1 MGATSG
7 IGSGAAGPWYRVQA
21 ILADGRQGASAERDY
36 ASVLPA
42 VLNAAMHRRP
52 FIAGWL
58 SRGGG
63 APLELI
69 TNAGPLPE
77 PGAPDRQ
84 AARLQGRPQGRREFG
99 ESSRAIDHDARG
111 ALFDE
116 RDDLDSS
123 VVIESSRIIGPGG
136 VIEPSRV
143 IDPGR
148 PLGSGPA
155 GGASVIV
162 EPSRSGRGALE
173 TVDAIEPSSLFE
185 PKELLFPWGARGVPM
200 PGSLLTDL
208 DRLLWAPCP
217 GRQAPPLGWDTP
229 QLTVEAA
236 VGYLGARDGRR
247 GGNDAGGRRQTL
259 FESALV
265 TLMAR
270 PFGWLVV
277 AEPSE
282 LIDTEIA
289 ELRTQLNVLRRYDE
303 EHSRF
308 DASRAERRLAE
319 LDTFREAGLW
329 NVRVLAGAATEQEL
343 RLIAPVL
350 VGSVDLAAHPYRL
363 RSAEEPRDLADALA
377 SKLADPVDGAQ
388 VPFAATA
395 GALAA
400 LTGLPRG
407 EVPGVRVLDPTSF
420 DVTSETMNEAVG
432 ALSAEMSADGDPRG
446 EAAIDLGA
454 ILDGQDRRVGR
465 FRVPLATL
473 NRHAFVTGATGSGKS
488 QTVRHMLEQL
498 TGVGIPWLAIEP
510 VKSEYA
516 AMAGRIAEN
525 GHITVINPSDP
536 AAVPLSVNPL
546 EPEPGYPV
554 QAHIDMVRALFLAA
568 FDARE
573 PFPQIISQALQR
585 AYEDCGWD
593 PVTGAGRP
601 GARAAPAVPTLAQLQ
616 RAALGVIGDVGY
628 GRELQADVR
637 GFVDVR
643 LRSLRTGSAGR
654 FFEGGHPADIAELL
668 RRNVVLAIED
678 VANDED
684 KAFLIGTLI
693 IRLVEHLRMRART
706 APADGLTHVIVIEEA
721 HRLLRASREGASGHA
736 VELFA
741 SLLAEI
747 RAYGEGIMVV
757 EQIPAKLLPDVIK
770 NTALK
775 VLHRLP
781 ANDDREVVGAAMNL
795 DPDQSRQ
802 VVSLRPGVAA
812 VFADGMDRPVRIR
825 VPFGGSKERLEQAHD
840 RSVPVR
846 GRRSSACGPVCVTGR
861 ACNLLELR
869 AADLLAASP
878 EDAWLRIWAEALV
891 LAFLTN
897 RPLPVVPA
905 SLRARWAELDQRLR
919 ECLLA
924 TAVDRSLLGR
934 AIAVRAYYD
943 PVRLTSAAAE
953 TALRLLDGGKGAGA
967 PPGPDWVIPQLKWLH
982 EVERV
987 CPFGTDQPDPFA
999 PAPALEYRLD
1009 GLADGPGLRV
1019 GQRVTGLRR
1028 HTLSMELSRNRRP
1041 AWTALLGDDEQRGFA
1056 DDLAAVVIGV
1066 SHRGQLRQAAG
1077 EMGIVGWLEAV
1088 LSWPRRFIVGGEDQ
1102 AAATAPSSAAAS
1114 NGTVAG

>member
-1 MGATSG
+1 MAGGPGGRGGGAE
-7 IGSGAAGPWYRVQA
+7 Q
-21 ILADGRQGASAERDY
+21 DY

-42 VLNAAMHRRP
+42 VLNAAMYRRP
-52 FIAGWL
+52 FVAGWL

-77 PGAPDRQ
+77 PAVPDPPRVGQ
-84 AARLQGRPQGRREFG
+84 IPAGSPQDRPYLRHEP
-99 ESSRAIDHDARG
+99 
-111 ALFDE
+111 
-116 RDDLDSS
+116 DDPS
-123 VVIESSRIIGPGG
+123 VPL
-136 VIEPSRV
+136 EPSRV
-143 IDPGR
+143 IDPSRVIGPGR
-148 PLGSGPA
+148 SLQPA
-155 GGASVIV
+155 GA
-162 EPSRSGRGALE
+162 
-173 TVDAIEPSSLFE
+173 VDAGGLFE

-200 PGSLLTDL
+200 SGGLLADL
-208 DRLLWAPCP
+208 DRLVWAPCP
-217 GRQAPPLGWDTP
+217 GRQAPTLGWDAGAP
-229 QLTVEAA
+229 AWDAAA
-236 VGYLGARDGRR
+236 VYQGRTPSYGPQGRR
-247 GGNDAGGRRQTL
+247 NGDDQRERHQTL

-270 PFGWLVV
+270 SFGWLVV
-277 AEPSE
+277 AEPSDHM
-282 LIDTEIA
+282 DTEIA

-303 EHSRF
+303 ERARY
-308 DASRAERRLAE
+308 DVGRAERRLAE
-319 LDTFREAGLW
+319 LDAFREAGLW
-329 NVRVLAGAATEQEL
+329 NVRVLVGAATEQEL
-343 RLIAPVL
+343 RLIAPML
-350 VGSVDLAAHPYRL
+350 VGSIDLAAHPYRL
-363 RSAEEPRDLADALA
+363 RSGEDPRDLADALA
-377 SKLADPVDGAQ
+377 ARLADPVDGAQ

-395 GALAA
+395 GALVA

-407 EVPGVRVLDPTSF
+407 EVPGVRVLEPGVF
-420 DVTSETMNEAVG
+420 DVTSETMSEAHPEARGRIAAEIAAEPADGSAPRPAATGNEAI
-432 ALSAEMSADGDPRG
+432 E
-446 EAAIDLGA
+446 LGA
-454 ILDGQDRRVGR
+454 ILDGQERKVGT

-488 QTVRHMLEQL
+488 QTVRHLLEQL
-498 TGVGIPWLAIEP
+498 TGAGVPWLAIEP

-516 AMAGRIAEN
+516 AMAGRIA
-525 GHITVINPSDP
+525 GAGQVTVINPSDP
-536 AAVPLSVNPL
+536 DAVPLSVNPL

-601 GARAAPAVPTLAQLQ
+601 GAPAGPAVPTLAQLQ
-616 RAALGVIGDVGY
+616 RAALEVIEDVGY
-628 GRELQADVR
+628 GRELRADVR

-654 FFEGGHPADIAELL
+654 FFEGGHPADVTELL

-693 IRLVEHLRMRART
+693 IRLVEHLRLRART
-706 APADGLTHVIVIEEA
+706 APVDGLAHVIVIEEA

-747 RAYGEGIMVV
+747 RAYGEGIIVV
-757 EQIPAKLLPDVIK
+757 EQIPAKLVPDVVK

-781 ANDDREVVGAAMNL
+781 AQDDREVVGAAMNL
-795 DPDQSRQ
+795 DDDQSRQ

-812 VFADGMDRPVRIR
+812 VFADGMDRPLRIR
-825 VPFGGSKERLEQAHD
+825 VPYGGARERPGQSAD
-840 RSVPVR
+840 AIPTR
-846 GRRSSACGPVCVTGR
+846 GRRSPACGPSCVSGR
-861 ACNLLELR
+861 ACSLIELR
-869 AADLLAASP
+869 SADLLAASP
-878 EDAWLRIWAEALV
+878 EDAWLRIWTEALV

-897 RPLPVVPA
+897 RAVPVVPA
-905 SLRARWAELDQRLR
+905 ALRSRWAELDGRLR

-924 TAVDRSLLGR
+924 TAVDRSLRGR
-934 AIAVRAYYD
+934 SQAVRVFYD
-943 PVRLTSAAAE
+943 PQRLAAE
-953 TALRLLDGGKGAGA
+953 VASTALNLLDGQPGAGA
-967 PPGPDWVIPQLKWLH
+967 PAGREWVIPQLQWLH
-982 EVERV
+982 EVERA
-987 CPFGTDQPDPFA
+987 CPFGSGQPDPFA
-999 PAPALEYRLD
+999 PAPPLD
-1009 GLADGPGLRV
+1009 YLLAGLADRPGLKI
-1019 GQRVTGLRR
+1019 GQRVSNLRR
-1028 HTLSMELSRNRRP
+1028 HPLSMELSRNRQP
-1041 AWTALLGDDEQRGFA
+1041 AWTVLLGEDEQRGFA

-1088 LSWPRRFIVGGEDQ
+1088 LSWPRRFIVGADDQ
-1102 AAATAPSSAAAS
+1102 VSATAPSPGAAA
-1114 NGTVAG
+1114 GGAGAG